1 MYQGKNDVK
10 AFLPCRST
18 RFFLR
23 SRYKSISFKNKDE
36 HASLN
41 YSKNGRAVKTLAKP
55 ITQSWLHF
63 LGVA

>member
-1 MYQGKNDVK
+1 MKLKLFCLAEAHD
-10 AFLPCRST
+10 
-18 RFFLR
+18 FFLR

-41 YSKNGRAVKTLAKP
+41 YSNNGRAVKTLAKP

>member
-1 MYQGKNDVK
+1 MYQGKNEVK

-18 RFFLR
+18 R

>member
-1 MYQGKNDVK
+1 MYQGKNEVK
-10 AFLPCRST
+10 AILPCRST
-18 RFFLR
+18 Q
-23 SRYKSISFKNKDE
+23 SCYKSISFENKDE